1 MTMVGDEN
9 EDEIIEAILDRIKNT
24 TEDQWAA
31 IIDRLRASEKEKA
44 ARRKEQMDKCRLS
57 FLTESKP
64 IKPL

>member
-9 EDEIIEAILDRIKNT
+9 EDEIMKVILDRIKNI

-44 ARRKEQMDKCRLS
+44 ARRKEQMD
-57 FLTESKP
+57 
-64 IKPL
+64 

>member
-9 EDEIIEAILDRIKNT
+9 EDEIMKEILDRIKNT

-44 ARRKEQMDKCRLS
+44 AQRKEQMN
-57 FLTESKP
+57 
-64 IKPL
+64 

>member
-9 EDEIIEAILDRIKNT
+9 EDEIMKEILDRIKNT

-44 ARRKEQMDKCRLS
+44 ARRKEQMD
-57 FLTESKP
+57 
-64 IKPL
+64 

>member
-9 EDEIIEAILDRIKNT
+9 EDAIIEAILDRIKNT

-44 ARRKEQMDKCRLS
+44 TRRKEQKD
-57 FLTESKP
+57 
-64 IKPL
+64 